1 MKELKEK
8 FLDQGYPRKLIMEE
22 VGRALEVDRN
32 DLLFNTNK
40 KKKKT
45 VVAPLVITFSP
56 ANPSF
61 KKWIAEDLPILH
73 EEPKMKKLL
82 PKIDVVTRQAPS
94 IAKKTIRSRH
104 WKTKPE
110 NGPPSLPPG
119 NFRLHSRNC
128 VTCKRM
134 EDGRVRYKSAK
145 TGREYKITRHYTCES
160 THIVYLAKCLLCNV
174 DYIGQSTRSMRARHL
189 GHRSEI
195 RSGADGLGRHFLEQ
209 HGQGLN
215 LKNSDIF
222 EESVM
227 RYFSLTIVA
236 SVEPGKPWTQDK
248 LDQLEGRLQ
257 KNLMTMD
264 YNGGLNIRDEV
275 KRRRKVGD

>member
-1 MKELKEK
+1 
-8 FLDQGYPRKLIMEE
+8 
-22 VGRALEVDRN
+22 
-32 DLLFNTNK
+32 
-40 KKKKT
+40 
-45 VVAPLVITFSP
+45 
-56 ANPSF
+56 
-61 KKWIAEDLPILH
+61 
-73 EEPKMKKLL
+73 
-82 PKIDVVTRQAPS
+82 
-94 IAKKTIRSRH
+94 
-104 WKTKPE
+104 
-110 NGPPSLPPG
+110 
-119 NFRLHSRNC
+119 
-128 VTCKRM
+128 
-134 EDGRVRYKSAK
+134 
-145 TGREYKITRHYTCES
+145 
-160 THIVYLAKCLLCNV
+160 
-174 DYIGQSTRSMRARHL
+174 MRARHL

-195 RSGADGLGRHFLEQ
+195 RSGADGLGRHFPEQ

-222 EESVM
+222 EENVM